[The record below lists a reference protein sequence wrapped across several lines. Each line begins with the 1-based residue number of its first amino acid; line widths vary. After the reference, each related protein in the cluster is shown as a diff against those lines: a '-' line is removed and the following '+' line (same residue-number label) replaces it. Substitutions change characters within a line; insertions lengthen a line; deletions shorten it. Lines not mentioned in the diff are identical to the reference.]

1 MVPFLSFPKGS
12 AELAMASSQTI
23 LNIRER
29 PIPVF
34 AVSESVCVCVC
45 VCTREIISP
54 SPKRRESAR
63 PLQLVISVVSP
74 PCRRSTLLVL
84 EMELK
89 KKNHCD
95 NLNEW

>member
-45 VCTREIISP
+45 VCVHVRSFLHLQREE
-54 SPKRRESAR
+54 KV
-63 PLQLVISVVSP
+63 LVPFS
-74 PCRRSTLLVL
+74 
-84 EMELK
+84 
-89 KKNHCD
+89 
-95 NLNEW
+95 

>member
-45 VCTREIISP
+45 VHVRSFLHLQREE
-54 SPKRRESAR
+54 KV
-63 PLQLVISVVSP
+63 LVPFS
-74 PCRRSTLLVL
+74 
-84 EMELK
+84 
-89 KKNHCD
+89 
-95 NLNEW
+95 

>member
-12 AELAMASSQTI
+12 AELAMASSQRI

-29 PIPVF
+29 PVF
-34 AVSESVCVCVC
+34 AVSECVCVC
-45 VCTREIISP
+45 VYTREIISP

-63 PLQLVISVVSP
+63 PLQLVITVVSP
-74 PCRRSTLLVL
+74 PCHRSTLLVL

-89 KKNHCD
+89 KKSLC
-95 NLNEW
+95 

>member
-12 AELAMASSQTI
+12 AELAMASSQRI

-34 AVSESVCVCVC
+34 AVSVCVCVY
-45 VCTREIISP
+45 TREIISP

-63 PLQLVISVVSP
+63 PLQLVISVFSP
-74 PCRRSTLLVL
+74 PCHRFTLLVL

-89 KKNHCD
+89 KS
-95 NLNEW
+95 L

>member
-12 AELAMASSQTI
+12 AELAMASSQRI

-29 PIPVF
+29 PMF
-34 AVSESVCVCVC
+34 AVSECVCVCVC
-45 VCTREIISP
+45 VCVYTREIISP

-63 PLQLVISVVSP
+63 PLQLVITVVSP
-74 PCRRSTLLVL
+74 PCHRSTLVVL

-89 KKNHCD
+89 KKITVII
-95 NLNEW
+95 